1 MKKSSS
7 DKQTLPPLFPSQ
19 AHAQQQSD
27 IKMSIGPAPQLAH
40 QHQHHQQQQHQQA
53 QELHGHQT
61 TEHFMNVSGV
71 PQSHSP
77 HLPSASNLNRHMTSA

>member
-1 MKKSSS
+1 
-7 DKQTLPPLFPSQ
+7 
-19 AHAQQQSD
+19 
-27 IKMSIGPAPQLAH
+27 MSIGPVPQLAH
-40 QHQHHQQQQHQQA
+40 QHQHQHQQQQHQQA